1 MRRESSPRRV
11 LDAGAPLR
19 RDTHAVRLHAIFPQ
33 TEIGADPAA
42 IAGFIREVEALGFDG
57 LVAYDHVLGADPA
70 RPNWSGPYTI
80 ETPFHEVFV
89 LFGFA
94 AALTTT
100 LELSTGVLILPQR
113 QTALVAKQ
121 AAALDVLS
129 GGRLRLG
136 VGVGWNWVEFDALG
150 MSFKDRGKRVEEQIA
165 LLRELWTK
173 PSVTFEGTWHH
184 VDRAGLKPLPV
195 QRPIPLWMGAD
206 SEPAIR
212 RAARLADGLFSH
224 FAANDEGRAQAT
236 TFWEWVKEAGRDPAT
251 VGLEGR
257 TGARMSDDELS
268 STAETY
274 RSMGA
279 TDLEFNTMRAGYRSA
294 DEHLAAFRRFI
305 TRLRA

>member
-1 MRRESSPRRV
+1 MPDFV
-11 LDAGAPLR
+11 
-19 RDTHAVRLHAIFPQ
+19 DTQRMRLHAIFPQ
-33 TEIGADPAA
+33 TEIGSDPAA
-42 IAGFIREVEALGFDG
+42 IAAFIREIEQLGFDG

-70 RPNWSGPYTI
+70 RPGWSGPYTI

-89 LFGFA
+89 LLGFA
-94 AALTTT
+94 ASITTR

-113 QTALVAKQ
+113 QTALAAKQ

-173 PSVTFEGTWHH
+173 PSVTFAGTWHH
-184 VDRAGLKPLPV
+184 VDRAGINPPPV

-206 SEPAIR
+206 SDVAVR

-224 FAANDEGRAQAT
+224 FAADDAGKAQAAN
-236 TFWEWVKEAGRDPAT
+236 FWEWVKEAGRDPAHI
-251 VGLEGR
+251 GLEGR

-268 STAETY
+268 AAAETF
-274 RSMGA
+274 RAMGA
-279 TDLEFNTMRAGYRSA
+279 TDLEFNTMRAGFRSP

-305 TRLRA
+305 TRLNS